1 MVNEILDEARESMDK
16 AVGALKKE
24 MTKVRTGR
32 ASTSLLDDVRVEY
45 YGVPTPLSQVAT
57 LSAPEPRL
65 LTVQPWEKNLLP
77 EIEKALFKADLGL
90 TPSSDGT
97 LIRLP
102 VPALTEERRREMVK
116 IIKRM
121 AEDAKVS
128 VRNSRRD
135 ANENLK
141 MLEKEKEITEDE
153 LKRSEKDVQQLTD
166 EFISTIDTV
175 CAEKRT
181 RSHGSLSDAC
191 RAL

>member
-1 MVNEILDEARESMDK
+1 MIDEVMSEARSAMDK
-16 AVGALKKE
+16 AVKALKKD

-32 ASTSLLDDVRVEY
+32 ASISLLDDVRVDY

-57 LSAPEPRL
+57 LSAPEARL
-65 LTVQPWEKNLLP
+65 MTVQPWEKNLIP

-90 TPSSDGT
+90 TPSSDGL

-121 AEDAKVS
+121 SEDSKIS
-128 VRNSRRD
+128 LRNARRD
-135 ANENLK
+135 ANETLK
-141 MLEKEKEITEDE
+141 MLEKEKEITEDD

-166 EFISTIDTV
+166 EFVNTV
-175 CAEKRT
+175 DSVVHNKEQEVMEI
-181 RSHGSLSDAC
+181 
-191 RAL
+191 

>member
-175 CAEKRT
+175 VQKKEREVMEV
-181 RSHGSLSDAC
+181 
-191 RAL
+191 

>member
-1 MVNEILDEARESMDK
+1 MVDEVLNETRSAMDK
-16 AVGALKKE
+16 AVKSLKRD

-32 ASTSLLDDVRVEY
+32 ASVSLLDDVRVEY

-65 LTVQPWEKNLLP
+65 ITVQPWEKNLIS

-90 TPSSDGT
+90 TPSSDGQ

-121 AEDAKVS
+121 AEEAKIS
-128 VRNSRRD
+128 VRNARRD
-135 ANENLK
+135 ANDNLK
-141 MLEKEKEITEDE
+141 MLEKEKEITEDD

-166 EFISTIDTV
+166 QFVELIDSV
-175 CAEKRT
+175 VQKKEQEVMEV
-181 RSHGSLSDAC
+181 
-191 RAL
+191 